1 MILIDYHDLEKTY
14 RDLLD
19 GDFLMSFGKCVMLF
33 ASLEYV
39 IAYNVS
45 LLNAYALSSAEIN
58 KKDKDENFT
67 RNFAANITESFSK
80 LVKKLQMVYKTYQ
93 DSRLEN
99 PRVDLNNAMETL
111 LNYLEPYIHLRNSFC
126 PRKMG
131 TAFKK
136 RRQGL
141 HSIF

>member
-1 MILIDYHDLEKTY
+1 MDKKENNIEDTVADFEKIHPDVFGTKYEDDGRITMHMFIDYHDLEKIY

-19 GDFLMSFGKCVMLF
+19 GGFLMNFGKCVMLF

-45 LLNAYALSSAEIN
+45 LLNACALSSTEIN

-80 LVKKLQMVYKTYQ
+80 LVKKLRMVYKIYQ
-93 DSRLEN
+93 DS
-99 PRVDLNNAMETL
+99 
-111 LNYLEPYIHLRNSFC
+111 
-126 PRKMG
+126 
-131 TAFKK
+131 
-136 RRQGL
+136 
-141 HSIF
+141 